1 MACAHPEAA
10 SDRHF
15 AEMREQVTRMQA
27 DHDRFDQRLD
37 ALEVATADEKALPT
51 EAPRGGSPAA
61 GGAARVVQL
70 GGPGDGDGA
79 DPYDPEARPDIRVT
93 GAAGGISTRPRAGK
107 SNARSRAEEP
117 ELPGGRP
124 DVTRSSALDPDAKAA
139 YETALGQVQAKQF
152 ERGLEGLNAFLARW
166 PDHPYAENATYWRGE
181 ALFGQGE
188 YLRAAEQFDAV
199 LARFG
204 SGKKAPDALLKL
216 GMCHDRLGSSQRARE
231 YWDRLKTEFP
241 RSDAAKKIPTGGRE
255 TSPSSPKGPKE
266 NR

>member
-1 MACAHPEAA
+1 
-10 SDRHF
+10 
-15 AEMREQVTRMQA
+15 MQA
-27 DHDRFDQRLD
+27 DHDRVDQRLD
-37 ALEVATADEKALPT
+37 ALETADEKALPR
-51 EAPRGGSPAA
+51 EASTGA
-61 GGAARVVQL
+61 GGAGTGAAPAARVVQL
-70 GGPGDGDGA
+70 GGPSDADGP
-79 DPYDPEARPDIRVT
+79 DPNDPSARPDIRVT
-93 GAAGGISTRPRAGK
+93 GAGGGMARPRAGK
-107 SNARSRAEEP
+107 S
-117 ELPGGRP
+117 GGRARIEESEMPNVRP
-124 DVTRSSALDPDAKAA
+124 DGAPRSSALDPDAKAA
-139 YETALGQVQAKQF
+139 YETALGQVQARQF
-152 ERGLEGLNAFLARW
+152 DKGLEGLNAFLARW

-199 LARFG
+199 IARFG

-241 RSDAAKKIPTGGRE
+241 RSDAAKKIPAAVPRE

>member
-1 MACAHPEAA
+1 
-10 SDRHF
+10 
-15 AEMREQVTRMQA
+15 MQA

-37 ALEVATADEKALPT
+37 ALEVATADEKALPR
-51 EAPRGGSPAA
+51 EAPTGAA
-61 GGAARVVQL
+61 GAAGAGPAARVVQL
-70 GGPGDGDGA
+70 GGPTDGDGP
-79 DPYDPEARPDIRVT
+79 DPNDPSARPDIRVT
-93 GAAGGISTRPRAGK
+93 GAGGGMAARPRSGK
-107 SNARSRAEEP
+107 TGRARIEESEMP
-117 ELPGGRP
+117 NRLPDGAAP
-124 DVTRSSALDPDAKAA
+124 RSSALDPDAKAA

-152 ERGLEGLNAFLARW
+152 ERGLEGLNGFLARW

-199 LARFG
+199 IARFG

-216 GMCHDRLGSSQRARE
+216 GMCHDRLGSSHRARE

-241 RSDAAKKIPTGGRE
+241 RSDAARKIPTGARE